1 MQTAATS
8 PYSFDCVSAGV
19 DWITCTAT
27 GKDARTRLESA
38 ADGLLHEEAARGV
51 EITPG
56 RIRDYVGWQ
65 APGIFAGKRQS
76 DSLVRLSASHA
87 LAHWQTVAREATNVS
102 RLDLQVTVWTHG
114 EQPALSRWY
123 YQRVRRL
130 PPQRGRPRS
139 FSLIQTHPHGDTLY
153 VGKRQSDC
161 FGRVYDYA
169 TAHKK
174 AEPRTLWRYEVE
186 LKRHVATNHANSL
199 LGERVH
205 QSRVEQI
212 VGSWFETRGIHPA
225 WSINES
231 PHLVGVSDREIERD
245 VLRWF
250 DTSLSKTVA
259 RAIRRYGVA
268 AVVESLHLSPFVIV
282 KRQRR

>member
-1 MQTAATS
+1 MQTAKAE

-19 DWITCTAT
+19 DWITCTAR
-27 GKDARTRLESA
+27 GKDARARLESA
-38 ADGLLHEEAARGV
+38 VDGLLQDEAGRGV
-51 EITPG
+51 QITPA
-56 RIRDYVGWQ
+56 RLRDYVGWK
-65 APGIFAGKRQS
+65 APGIISGKRKD
-76 DSLVRLSASHA
+76 DSIAVLSASHA

-123 YQRVRRL
+123 YQRVKRL
-130 PPQRGRPRS
+130 PPSRGRPRS

-169 TAHKK
+169 TAHQK
-174 AEPRTLWRYEVE
+174 AEARTLWRYEVE
-186 LKRHVATNHANSL
+186 LKRHVALSHANSL

-212 VGSWFETRGIHPA
+212 VAQWYDARGIRPT

-231 PHLVGVSDREIERD
+231 PHLVGVSNREIERD

-250 DTSLSKTVA
+250 ETSLSKTVA
-259 RAIRRYGVA
+259 RAVKQYGVA
-268 AVVESLHLSPFVIV
+268 AVVESLHLSPYVIV
-282 KRQRR
+282 KPRRR